1 MSQRR
6 RPRVGSIA
14 YSPRKRAGSQLAR
27 ITSWPSVEGAPRL
40 LGFAGYKAGMTH
52 AIMIDYRATSTTA
65 GQEVQIPV
73 TVLEV
78 PPMKVCAVRLY
89 KDSSYGLKTVTEK
102 WASKLDPNLARRTPI
117 PKKPKEK
124 EDPLAKI
131 AEDDFDEIRVIV
143 HTQPNKVTG
152 VPSKSPE
159 LMEVGLGGGTIME
172 RLQYANSILGKDVK
186 IQDFAKEGSMVD
198 VVSIT
203 KAKGFQGVT
212 KRWGPKL
219 NPHKNSKHRRMIGN
233 LGPKRPGYV
242 RWTVPQAGQVG
253 FHQRTE
259 HNKRILKIGQN
270 GADVTPKGGFLH
282 YGIVRNDYVVVHGT
296 VPGVAKRVVRLREPV
311 RMVGTVLKEPPQ
323 ITYLSLESKQG
334 A

>member
-6 RPRVGSIA
+6 RPRLGSIA
-14 YSPRKRAGSQLAR
+14 YSPRKRASSPLAR
-27 ITSWPSVEGAPRL
+27 ITSWPSVDGAPRL

-52 AIMIDYRATSTTA
+52 AIMIDYRPTSTTA

-78 PPMKVCAVRLY
+78 PPLKVVAVRAY
-89 KDSSYGLKTVTEK
+89 KETPYGMKTVTEQ
-102 WASKLDPNLARRTPI
+102 WANKLDADLARKTPI

-124 EDPLAKI
+124 EDVLAKLTE
-131 AEDDFDEIRVIV
+131 EDYDDIRVIV
-143 HTQPNKVTG
+143 HTQPSKVTG
-152 VPSKSPE
+152 VPSKTPE
-159 LMEVGLGGGTIME
+159 LMEIGLGGGTLAE
-172 RLQYANSILGKDVK
+172 RLQYAKSLIGRDVK
-186 IQDFAKEGSMVD
+186 ISDFVREGNMVD

-219 NPHKNSKHRRMIGN
+219 NMHKNSKHRRMIGT

-242 RWTVPQAGQVG
+242 RWTVPQAGQIG

-259 HNKRILKIGQN
+259 YNKRVLKIGQN

-282 YGIVRNDYVVVHGT
+282 YGIVRNDYVVLHGT
-296 VPGVAKRVVRLREPV
+296 VPGITKRVVRLREPV
-311 RMVGTVLKEPPQ
+311 RVAGAVLKEPPQ

>member
-1 MSQRR
+1 
-6 RPRVGSIA
+6 
-14 YSPRKRAGSQLAR
+14 
-27 ITSWPSVEGAPRL
+27 
-40 LGFAGYKAGMTH
+40 MTH
-52 AIMIDYRATSTTA
+52 AIMVDFRKESTTA
-65 GQEVQIPV
+65 GQEVQVPV

-78 PPMKVCAVRLY
+78 PPMKVVAVRLY
-89 KDSSYGLKTVTEK
+89 KETPYGMKTVTEK
-102 WASKLDPNLARRTPI
+102 WADKLDPNLARRTPI

-124 EDPLAKI
+124 EDPTANI
-131 AEDDFDEIRVIV
+131 TEEDYDDVRLIV
-143 HTQPNKVTG
+143 HTQPAKVTG

-159 LMEVGLGGGTIME
+159 IMEIGLGGGKLAE
-172 RLQYANSILGKDVK
+172 RFAFAKSLVGKEVK
-186 IQDFAKEGSMVD
+186 INDFAKEGAMVD

-212 KRWGPKL
+212 KRWRPKL
-219 NPHKNSKHRRMIGN
+219 NPHKNSKHRRMIGT

-259 HNKRILKIGQN
+259 HNKRVLKIGQN

-282 YGIVRNDYVVVHGT
+282 YGIVRNDYVVIHGT
-296 VPGVAKRVVRLREPV
+296 VPGITKRVVRLREPV
-311 RMVGTVLKEPPQ
+311 RSYSPALKEAPQ
-323 ITYLSLESKQG
+323 ISYLSLESKQG